1 MEKDLIADIFKE
13 IESKFEINAFSC
25 NGNHDTDIE
34 IKCDIS
40 SDKELKNFIETYS
53 KYTGETLKVK
63 TRKKNTEKSI
73 YSERAFYRCYHDTRY
88 EKTRDVK
95 SILEKKP
102 TKRFRNTFCPFQLSV
117 KILKR
122 DSNEQPDPFR
132 CTINIEHKHN
142 HPVNSLH
149 ALSFKSISEETQNDI
164 KMLFQSGMTAS
175 QAYAEFLSEFRRK
188 CATDLEFHRKKAD
201 RSCCPRRF
209 DFNVLYAK
217 FCVEQFGGK
226 NGPEMFKLLEE
237 KIQLLKEE
245 DEDLHIEYKIHD
257 RKESSS
263 LIIAILTPLMNRVHK
278 KVSACIRMI

>member
-226 NGPEMFKLLEE
+226 NGPEMFKLLDVQV
-237 KIQLLKEE
+237 IR
-245 DEDLHIEYKIHD
+245 
-257 RKESSS
+257 RKDKKGKKGFYSS
-263 LIIAILTPLMNRVHK
+263 IRKVFIAR
-278 KVSACIRMI
+278 